1 VGNHAY
7 VVQSVQ
13 YVNNAWMVT
22 VYNPWGIDG
31 MSYDSTPNDGLLTI
45 SLSLFVQDFSDIVV
59 CAA

>member
-1 VGNHAY
+1 
-7 VVQSVQ
+7 
-13 YVNNAWMVT
+13 MVT